1 MIAKCFDVQEMV
13 ETINIYDKNWKRILP
28 KFHKRSD
35 NNEFYLFRFLK
46 DTKLMLW
53 IFQH

>member
-28 KFHKRSD
+28 KFHKLVVITNFIYSD
-35 NNEFYLFRFLK
+35 FW
-46 DTKLMLW
+46 TKILN
-53 IFQH
+53 